1 MRNNEH
7 TIVGDLLASAKGID
21 GLFTQIQSLQAH
33 LGRARTTGA
42 LAARWWCDTP
52 NMGTRFERGGHGQR
66 DGAFRNRI
74 TCAIRKLWL
83 VKFEIPL
90 KRPENPETPE
100 NPENPE
106 NCDTGVPTT
115 AGALYVRCSWRL
127 PRGAAY
133 WALARGLLLEPRH
146 LGCGLGGR
154 WLGWVEGLLGRS
166 YCYPYFL
173 LGLG

>member
-1 MRNNEH
+1 MVLLLSLIILKGLKNPENPH
-7 TIVGDLLASAKGID
+7 FDIVESE
-21 GLFTQIQSLQAH
+21 
-33 LGRARTTGA
+33 RT
-42 LAARWWCDTP
+42 RDTP

-100 NPENPE
+100 NPENCE
-106 NCDTGVPTT
+106 AGVPTT
-115 AGALYVRCSWRL
+115 VGALYVNCRWRL
-127 PRGAAY
+127 PRGAAH

-146 LGCGLGGR
+146 KEQRQSGQKLPGIRAPSAARRRGAR
-154 WLGWVEGLLGRS
+154 
-166 YCYPYFL
+166 PA
-173 LGLG
+173 